1 MANEFSVQELNSFL
15 DYLRAKGLMTASAI
29 AARKA
34 AVNNIL
40 GILSAEEA
48 KDLRSLDLD
57 QVALR
62 FANLKGSGF
71 KPNSLRVYKSR
82 VGSSIADFLA
92 YRKNPMTF
100 RPSNSGQR
108 NSVSPKGDKEEKK
121 PEAKT
126 KPEIPRIDDVVVEEV
141 VFPIPLRPNLVVK
154 LVGIPTDLTK
164 REASKIANVVVALAQ
179 DNEK

>member
-15 DYLRAKGLMTASAI
+15 DYLRTKGLMTASAI

-34 AVNNIL
+34 AVNSIL

-48 KDLRSLDLD
+48 KDVRSLDLD
-57 QVALR
+57 QVAAR

-71 KPNSLRVYKSR
+71 KPDSLRVYKSR
-82 VGSSIADFLA
+82 AGSAIADFLA

-100 RPSNSGQR
+100 RPSKSGQR
-108 NSVSPKGDKEEKK
+108 NSTSSKRDKEEKK
-121 PEAKT
+121 PEGKAKL
-126 KPEIPRIDDVVVEEV
+126 EMPRTDDVVDEEV

-154 LVGIPTDLTK
+154 LVGIPRDLTK
-164 REASKIANVVVALAQ
+164 REATRIANVVVALAQ